1 MPELAHHP
9 SRFAKFWHEP
19 VRAER
24 LAIVRILFALAIF
37 TDQVFQY
44 APNLVFFFGSEGGAP
59 AGLNEAYAAWRWQWA
74 ILLFHTDDMTV
85 VTSVFA
91 VWTAAAFL
99 MLLGW
104 HTRLMT
110 FLVWLGAL
118 CFLAR
123 NPNLKNGGDDTM
135 QLAVFLLLISPCA
148 VALSLDRRRRLKR
161 QGIDPHKAPA
171 DVIAPWPVRLF
182 QLQLCV
188 IYFTTG
194 IAKLAGHTWWD
205 GTSVHYVLNDVTMSR
220 WPYAQFP
227 IPFWIT
233 APLTYMSVWFETLF
247 PLLVLWPRTR
257 KWTLWFGVLFHLGIY
272 LMIEV
277 GWFSFYTIAM
287 YGVWIPDSWW
297 QRYFGPGRQH
307 DGPID
312 EAEYVEPG
320 PHDYRVY
327 FDTLC
332 PICRRSRAWLQR
344 LDWGGRLIFRDIHDR
359 ERMNQEVPG
368 VPYSRALKE
377 IIVTTPGWNASTRGA
392 GPGARDSGLRAMT
405 NALRRRVFGPQVLGG
420 FPALRRLAW
429 TLPALWPVV
438 PFLYIPLVPTIAKF
452 VYRKIAHNRYRLS
465 TCQEGTC
472 DLHLRALANANP
484 EEAEIQK
491 IVAQVR
497 AAKQAET

>member
-1 MPELAHHP
+1 MTDEAAPP
-9 SRFAKFWHEP
+9 SRFTRFWHEP

-24 LAIVRILFALAIF
+24 LAVARILFALAIF
-37 TDQVFQY
+37 TDQLFQY
-44 APNLVFFFGSEGGAP
+44 APQLSTYFGPDGVAP
-59 AGLNEAYAAWRWQWA
+59 AGINDGFLAMSWQWA
-74 ILLFHTDDMTV
+74 ILLFHTDDMAV
-85 VTSVFA
+85 VTTVFA
-91 VWTAAAFL
+91 VWTTAAFL

-148 VALSLDRRRRLKR
+148 VAPSLDRRRRLKR
-161 QGIDPHKAPA
+161 QGIDPDSAPA
-171 DVIAPWPVRLF
+171 AVIAPWPVRLF

-220 WPYAQFP
+220 WPYALVP
-227 IPFWIT
+227 IPIWIT

-297 QRYFGPGRQH
+297 QRYFGPGRRH
-307 DGPID
+307 DGSLD
-312 EAEYVEPG
+312 QAENIAPG

-359 ERMNQEVPG
+359 ESMNQEVPG

-377 IIVTTPGWNASTRGA
+377 IIVATPGWNAGGRSQETGV
-392 GPGARDSGLRAMT
+392 GGVLSSV
-405 NALRRRVFGPQVLGG
+405 RRRLFGPKVLGG

-429 TLPALWPVV
+429 TLPPLWPVV
-438 PFLYIPLVPTIAKF
+438 PLLYIPLVPTVAKLIYRTIA
-452 VYRKIAHNRYRLS
+452 RNRYRLS
-465 TCQEGTC
+465 ACREGTC
-472 DLHLRALANANP
+472 DLHLRALANANLD
-484 EEAEIQK
+484 ETEIQN

-497 AAKQAET
+497 AAKQSET